1 MILLSADARRLML
14 GLALLFA
21 AGSILAGCGKNYTDA
36 EATAA
41 VAPQTITNRTAWSGS
56 AGEAGEIQ
64 DNWIEDFRDPELEQ
78 LVREAVSANPSLQA
92 ASARVEQAQAL
103 AAQARSALAPSVGV
117 GAQYAGLTRGDVSK
131 PLSGAGLGVSWE
143 ADVWGRVGLGAQA
156 AEESARAVEADYEFA
171 RQSLAAATAKAWF
184 LACETQQQLGFLHEV
199 SGLVERMSSIVEK
212 RREVGR
218 VSMQDV
224 HQIKAQLASVHD
236 AETKADI
243 AHQEA
248 VRALEVLLGRYPEDQ
263 VQAIGELDAKLSPI
277 PVGMPSS
284 MLERRP
290 DLLAAQR
297 RAASAFYAEKS
308 AELLRLPSF
317 TISAGAGA
325 SGLGGAIAGLTAG
338 VFAPLY
344 TGGRIE
350 AQMKQASAAQKEA
363 VAAYAAAALQAFKEV
378 ENSLAGEELLA
389 NRDVFLKE
397 AADESKKAYELA
409 QVQYK
414 VGKVDLFQV
423 LDLQTRW
430 IGSEITLLDVEREQL
445 DNRVDL
451 HLALGGSFDSGA
463 Q

>member
-1 MILLSADARRLML
+1 MTLLAADARRLML
-14 GLALLFA
+14 GLVLLLA
-21 AGSILAGCGKNYTDA
+21 TGSILAGCGKNYTDA

-41 VAPQTITNRTAWSGS
+41 VAPQTVTNHTSWSGS
-56 AGEAGEIQ
+56 GGEAGEIQ
-64 DNWIEDFRDPELEQ
+64 DNWIEDFHDLELEQ
-78 LVREAVSANPSLQA
+78 LAQEAVSANPSLQA
-92 ASARVEQAQAL
+92 AAARVEQAQAL
-103 AAQARSALAPSVGV
+103 AAQARSALEPTVGV
-117 GAQYAGLTRGDVSK
+117 GAQYAGLTRSGVSK
-131 PLSGAGLGVSWE
+131 PPTGAGLGVAWE

-171 RQSLAAATAKAWF
+171 RQSLAAATAQAWF
-184 LACETQQQLGFLHEV
+184 LACETHQQAGFLHEV
-199 SGLVERMSSIVEK
+199 AGLVEQMASIVEK

-224 HQIKAQLASVHD
+224 HQIKAQLALVHD

-243 AHQEA
+243 AHQDA
-248 VRALEVLLGRYPEDQ
+248 VRALEVLLGRYPENHI
-263 VQAIGELDAKLSPI
+263 QAIGRLDAELGPI

-297 RAASAFYAEKS
+297 RVASAFYAEKS

-317 TISAGAGA
+317 TIAAGGGA
-325 SGLGGAIAGLTAG
+325 SGLGGAIAGLAAG

-350 AQMKQASAAQKEA
+350 AEMKQASAAQKEA

-378 ENSLAGEELLA
+378 ENALAGEDLLSK
-389 NRDVFLKE
+389 RRTLLKE
-397 AADESKKAYELA
+397 AADENKKAYELA
-409 QVQYK
+409 QIQYK

-423 LDLQTRW
+423 LDLQTKW